1 MSNQRLT
8 REAWWYLGVV
18 GLALLIT
25 SLPVIIAYTQ
35 RAHCLGFVGMLWT
48 PPDAAQYFAAMREG
62 AASGSWLIHDHL
74 TTDPHQPVLMYV
86 TYVALGKLAW
96 ILDSGQRL
104 TYHLAELAARVTL
117 IGAVLLL
124 AHAALPNT
132 VQRRI
137 ALVLVLLG
145 SGPFLFVAM
154 FDAMGGGSLGLQP
167 ADIWQPE
174 FSSVVLLH
182 TAPHMMLGVACSLL
196 AVRAYLLAWS
206 GHARLGGVL
215 GTLAACAVGLTNA
228 FSVVPLGAAVAAHLG
243 LMWFRQ
249 RRFPL
254 GPALAA
260 SAMLLAAGSF
270 LIYNALMFRRDPFW
284 SQTYGAIAGMVSPGP
299 LEVLLLIGGTVVLAV
314 PGLALL
320 LRTGTPAQ
328 WMVLAWIV
336 SGAVLMYIPTGV
348 ERRFALGLQ
357 PVLAIAAAPAVA
369 AAWDLLRTGRLPART
384 ILRPLILTLF
394 VFACFGST
402 LPIKSVIFG
411 TALGQTT
418 GTMPTSATSD
428 EALRPFVS
436 PWVSAFYPA
445 QLDEA
450 ATWLARETGPQDNV
464 LADPWTSNMLA
475 SHVDGRFYVG
485 HAVATPYFGEK
496 AIRVLEAYQSSS
508 PDALVALMQEQR
520 LRYVVYGPYQRAI
533 GVLQPSSASLNR
545 VYSRNDVEIFE
556 LVPATAGDEAPAQ

>member
-1 MSNQRLT
+1 VAGLLPT
-8 REAWWYLGVV
+8 REAWWYLGVI

-25 SLPVIIAYTQ
+25 SMPVILAYAQ
-35 RAHCLGFVGMLWT
+35 RSYGLGFVGMLWT

-62 AASGSWLIHDHL
+62 AASSSWLIHDHL
-74 TTDPHQPVLMYV
+74 TTEAHQPVLMYV

-96 ILDSGQRL
+96 VLDSGQRL
-104 TYHLAELAARVTL
+104 TYHLTELGARAALVL
-117 IGAVLLL
+117 AVLLL
-124 AHAALPNT
+124 ARAALPT
-132 VQRRI
+132 ALQRRI
-137 ALVLVLLG
+137 ALVLVLFG

-154 FDAMGGGSLGLQP
+154 LDTVSGASYGLNP

-228 FSVVPLGAAVAAHLG
+228 FSVVLLGAAVAAHLG
-243 LMWFRQ
+243 VMWIRH
-249 RRFPL
+249 RRFPV
-254 GPALAA
+254 GPFLAA
-260 SAMLLAAGSF
+260 TAMLLAAGCF

-299 LEVLLLIGGTVVLAV
+299 IEVLLLIGGTAVLAV
-314 PGLALL
+314 PGLAIL

-357 PVLAIAAAPAVA
+357 PVLAVAAAPAVA
-369 AAWDLLRTGRLPART
+369 AAWDLLRAGRLPARA

-394 VFACFGST
+394 VFSCFGST

-411 TALGQTT
+411 TALGQTA
-418 GTMPTSATSD
+418 GTMPTGSTSS
-428 EALRPFVS
+428 ESLRPFTS
-436 PWVSAFYPA
+436 PWVSAFYPV
-445 QLDEA
+445 QLDDA
-450 ATWLARETGPQDNV
+450 AAWLARETGPDDNL

-485 HAVATPYFGEK
+485 HGVATPSFGDK
-496 AIRVLEAYQSSS
+496 AVRVLEAYQSSS
-508 PDALVALMQEQR
+508 PDALVALMREQR

-533 GVLQPSSASLNR
+533 GIQHPSSASLNL

-556 LVPATAGDEAPAQ
+556 VVPEVPEFEARAQ